1 MSYLRI
7 GYGVWVYFG
16 ATFVVNNTP
25 IQFTVPK
32 YGFLIRFLMDPLLV
46 WMMIDTISDPS
57 VVFGQIFHS
66 GKKHWLLWLKVQ
78 LDAIVI
84 DMKISERE
92 QLERRVSEE

>member
-16 ATFVVNNTP
+16 ATFLVNNTP
-25 IQFTVPK
+25 IQSTVPK
-32 YGFLIRFLMDPLLV
+32 YGFLRFLMDPLLV

-57 VVFGQIFHS
+57 VVFGRIFHS
-66 GKKHWLLWLKVQ
+66 GKNHWLLWLKVQ

-84 DMKISERE
+84 DMKI
-92 QLERRVSEE
+92 LERGQSELRASEE